1 MTGELIPPMLAG
13 MSMKVDNEKIKKD
26 AETNLAW
33 FWRARRAALTEVL
46 QEMERFENDAA
57 YRWPFLK
64 ARVTRMLADTPT
76 APAVDS

>member
-46 QEMERFENDAA
+46 QEMERFENDAE
-57 YRWPFLK
+57 RWTYLK
-64 ARVTRMLADTPT
+64 GRVTRMLEDTPT
-76 APAVDS
+76 APAVV